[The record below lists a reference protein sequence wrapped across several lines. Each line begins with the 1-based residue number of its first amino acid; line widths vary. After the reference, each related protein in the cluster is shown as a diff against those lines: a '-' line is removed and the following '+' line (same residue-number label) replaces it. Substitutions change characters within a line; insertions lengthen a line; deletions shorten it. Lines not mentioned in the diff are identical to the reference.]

1 MVAKAGRLVGV
12 VMMVFSFLPLQNI
25 SLFSPLRRGLGLVL
39 TLFCLASSGLQAEP
53 IRVKDLG
60 KLKGWRDNALAGY
73 GIVTGLAGTGD
84 SPTNATTRQALSN
97 VFSQFNLS
105 VPAAQVQSRNV
116 AVVLIS
122 AELPPFVREGGT
134 LDVTVTSAGDARS
147 LVGGSLLLAPLKAAN
162 GRIYALAEGPLS
174 VGGYRYDA
182 NGNVVQKN
190 HPTVGSIPNGAK
202 VEVGV
207 KAEMVDANK
216 AITFVLTDPDYTTAQ
231 TIANEI
237 NSQLGAGLAK
247 ACDAEGIEIKVPENQ
262 QDQLVQFIARIESL
276 QVEPDRR
283 ARVVINERTG
293 TVVSG
298 GDVRISKVAISHG
311 DLKISIANFN
321 TASQPSVILG
331 GGSGIQTAIVTNTA
345 VDVNEV
351 PSPGYIAPG
360 SNTVADLVQ
369 SLARLK
375 TNTRDV
381 ISILR
386 AIKAAGALH
395 AELVV
400 Q

>member
-1 MVAKAGRLVGV
+1 MLIIKKIFLRYAHTLMNARAAHACLPVILMA
-12 VMMVFSFLPLQNI
+12 MMCVWPS
-25 SLFSPLRRGLGLVL
+25 
-39 TLFCLASSGLQAEP
+39 AQAEI

-60 KLKGWRDNALAGY
+60 KLQGWRDNSLVGY

-84 SPTNATTRQALSN
+84 SPTNPTTRQALSN
-97 VFSQFNLS
+97 VFSQFNLT

-116 AVVLIS
+116 AVVMIS
-122 AELPPFVREGGT
+122 AELPPFAREGDT

-162 GRIYALAEGPLS
+162 NRVYALAEGPLS

-207 KAEMVDANK
+207 TAQMINSDQS
-216 AITFVLTDPDYTTAQ
+216 ITFVLTDPDYTTANR
-231 TIANEI
+231 IAAAI
-237 NSQLGAGLAK
+237 NSSLGAGLAHPR
-247 ACDAEGIEIKVPENQ
+247 DAAGVDIKIPASQRDE
-262 QDQLVQFIARIESL
+262 LVGFVAKIESVN
-276 QVEPDRR
+276 VEPDRR

-298 GDVRISKVAISHG
+298 GDVRISKVAISQG
-311 DLKISIANFN
+311 DLKISIVSQN
-321 TASQPSVILG
+321 TASQPYGVWQP
-331 GGSGIQTAIVTNTA
+331 GSGVRTAIVTNTRID
-345 VDVNEV
+345 VDEVNGA
-351 PSPGYIAPG
+351 GYVAPG

-369 SLARLK
+369 SLAKLK

-395 AELVV
+395 AELII